1 MGREAGGGRQ
11 SAGGGPRQPRRS
23 HPSLAARAP
32 APQDARAGCRR
43 EVGGG
48 AGRGLPAG
56 GGGMPRP
63 WGGGWR
69 AGPSRLPHLPPRRA
83 PHFQAARGLRLCQY
97 IIIILGKTGRA
108 YEVENCI
115 SFVLNLPKSKSSG
128 RYFDFTYLLMGSVS
142 YCPKMLNIQ
151 KESDSPSGLNSS

>member
-1 MGREAGGGRQ
+1 MSARGG
-11 SAGGGPRQPRRS
+11 SARRV
-23 HPSLAARAP
+23 P
-32 APQDARAGCRR
+32 
-43 EVGGG
+43 GGG
-48 AGRGLPAG
+48 AGQA
-56 GGGMPRP
+56 
-63 WGGGWR
+63 
-69 AGPSRLPHLPPRRA
+69 RLPHLQPGSA
-83 PHFQAARGLRLCQY
+83 PHFPAARGRRLSQY
-97 IIIILGKTGRA
+97 IIIILGKSGRA

>member
-11 SAGGGPRQPRRS
+11 WAGEGP
-23 HPSLAARAP
+23 ARAP
-32 APQDARAGCRR
+32 APQDARAGGRGRGRGACQRGWGEARGRR
-43 EVGGG
+43 R
-48 AGRGLPAG
+48 AGR
-56 GGGMPRP
+56 
-63 WGGGWR
+63 
-69 AGPSRLPHLPPRRA
+69 PHLRPRSA
-83 PHFQAARGLRLCQY
+83 PYFPAPRGRLLNQY
-97 IIIILGKTGRA
+97 IIIILGKGGRA

-151 KESDSPSGLNSS
+151 KESDSPAGLNSS

>member
-11 SAGGGPRQPRRS
+11 SAGEGPRQPRWS
-23 HPSLAARAP
+23 LPSPAARAP

-43 EVGGG
+43 EVGGWG
-48 AGRGLPAG
+48 SEAGPPNGGEAGCRVPTGRG
-56 GGGMPRP
+56 
-63 WGGGWR
+63 
-69 AGPSRLPHLPPRRA
+69 GPSRRPHLPPRRA
-83 PHFQAARGLRLCQY
+83 PHFPAARVLRLCQY
-97 IIIILGKTGRA
+97 IIIILGKTGRT
-108 YEVENCI
+108 YEVGNCI